1 MRPDLTWSYQDGVA
15 VAPTVACILS
25 LQVHARRSGRSGFGW
40 RPIGTTR
47 SSYRHVTT
55 AGPSL
60 CRHLKGLPTNLV
72 LFVELTFRAHPTIAA
87 TTATTATAA
96 TAATAVTTAMIA
108 AARILVTVGKV
119 ANCPQ
124 EEKRRYRPMP
134 ALVEQH
140 GSTSWPRKVGR
151 LYN

>member
-1 MRPDLTWSYQDGVA
+1 M
-15 VAPTVACILS
+15 
-25 LQVHARRSGRSGFGW
+25 
-40 RPIGTTR
+40 
-47 SSYRHVTT
+47 
-55 AGPSL
+55 
-60 CRHLKGLPTNLV
+60 V